1 MKTMKKIIACLFAL
15 ACLFFAYTP
24 QANAQLVTT
33 TTSTDTLTNTDET
46 IISFGTVADGVKSI
60 QAIANRLTG
69 TAAGK
74 AYLQVSNDRTNWV
87 TIDSSAAFSNASVN
101 THIFSLTGNGQYVAY
116 RVRFTSSGTTTME
129 AKAVLLRRRM

>member
-1 MKTMKKIIACLFAL
+1 MKKFFSILFVAICLCFG
-15 ACLFFAYTP
+15 YSQ
-24 QANAQLVTT
+24 QASAQLVTT

-46 IISFGTVADGVKSI
+46 TISFGTVPDGVKSI

-101 THIFSLTGNGQYVAY
+101 THIFSLTANGQYLAY

-129 AKAVLLRRRM
+129 AKAVLVRRRM